1 MRTTRFACRGFAL
14 LVVLA
19 AAGLSA
25 YAATPHKVL
34 RLRLDGPLTEA
45 PNDAAAFFAMLSEQ
59 DVQSLRE
66 IVSSIRQAAQDNT
79 IDGLLLIVEQPQ
91 MKLAQAEEVCRA
103 IQYFRSKDKPVYGF
117 MDAGSN
123 LAYMLAANCDHL
135 TLAENSELDIVGLY
149 AAQLY
154 FKGLLDKIGVQAEM
168 LHIGDYKSFIE
179 PFTRTEPSAPAAEN
193 INWLLDSIYERWIDL
208 MAEGRKLSPDEVR
221 KLVDAAPLSA
231 EQALAGKLV
240 DAVGSF
246 ADFKQRVHKEFG
258 EEVEVLKEYKP
269 QSALELDIDNP
280 FALFSQLM
288 TLLEGGGEET
298 SPAIGLIYV
307 DGMIVVGKS
316 EDDPFGGRIA
326 GSTSIRAALE
336 QAREDDSIK
345 AVVLRV
351 DSPGGS
357 ALASDI
363 IWDAA
368 NRLKQEKPFIVSMGG
383 VAASGGYYVSC
394 PGDTIFAEG
403 STITASIGV
412 GGGKMIWKQLMEEK
426 LGITSTEFTR
436 GKHAGIVSMNRPWN
450 ESERAW
456 IEKMMQDVYQ
466 QFKGRIEASR
476 GDRLKK
482 ELESIAAGRVYT
494 GAQALTL
501 GLVDKIGGVGE
512 ALDYAAE
519 KAGLGRD
526 YTVRVLPK
534 KSEFAE
540 FVKFLKTLSGKQR
553 GRDEFEVG
561 VLARLGAT
569 PLTGAALPL
578 LQEVA
583 PQQVEQIVNAL
594 RHMLILERERV
605 SCFAPLVP
613 TIR

>member
-1 MRTTRFACRGFAL
+1 MRTTRYACRGLAL
-14 LVVLA
+14 LVILA
-19 AAGLSA
+19 AAGLSS

-45 PNDAAAFFAMLSEQ
+45 PNDAAAFFAMLSEE
-59 DVQSLRE
+59 DVTSLRE
-66 IVSSIRQAAQDNT
+66 IVSTIRQAAQDHG

-103 IQYFRSKDKPVYGF
+103 IQYFRSKNKPVYGF

-123 LAYMLAANCDHL
+123 LAYVLAANCDHL

-149 AAQLY
+149 AAQMY

-168 LHIGDYKSFIE
+168 VHIGDYKSFIE

-193 INWLLDSIYERWIDL
+193 INWLLDSIYERWIGL
-208 MAEGRKLSPDEVR
+208 IAEGRKLTPDDVR

-231 EQALAGKLV
+231 AQALDGKLV

-246 ADFKQRVHKEFG
+246 ADFKQRIHKEFG
-258 EEVEVLKEYKP
+258 EDVEVLKEYKP
-269 QSALELDIDNP
+269 QADMELDVDNP

-288 TLLEGGGEET
+288 TMLEGGTEEKG
-298 SPAIGLIYV
+298 PAVGLIYV

-316 EDDPFGGRIA
+316 DDDPFGGRIA

-456 IEKMMQDVYQ
+456 IESMMQDVYK

-482 ELESIAAGRVYT
+482 ELESIAGGRVYS

-501 GLVDKIGGVGE
+501 GLVDQLGGVGE

-526 YTVRVLPK
+526 YEVRVLPK
-534 KSEFAE
+534 KSDFAE

-553 GRDEFEVG
+553 GRDEFEVS

-569 PLTGAALPL
+569 PLTSTLPL
-578 LQEVA
+578 LQQVA
-583 PQQVEQIVNAL
+583 PQQVEQLVNAL
-594 RHMLILERERV
+594 RHMVILQRERV